1 MIIGDQKLAELR
13 VALEEQRDNLRKEIV
28 ELGGDPDSDDAAIDV
43 ERGFADSAHSTAER
57 ARTLSVMKALRSNLR
72 WVDRALTKME
82 LGTYGVC
89 ERCGRPIAIERL
101 DALPW
106 AILCIDCKQKG
117 EGR

>member
-1 MIIGDQKLAELR
+1 MIGEAKLRELR
-13 VALEEQRDNLRKEIV
+13 SALEAQRDNLRREIT
-28 ELGGDPDSDDAAIDV
+28 EQGGSPDVDEADIDV

-57 ARTLSVMKALRSNLR
+57 ARMLSVMKALRANLR

-106 AILCIDCKQKG
+106 AILCIDCKRAG

>member
-1 MIIGDQKLAELR
+1 MIDDRTMEALR
-13 VALEEQRDNLRKEIV
+13 GSLEEHRENLRKEIV
-28 ELGGDPDSDDAAIDV
+28 ELGGNPDSDDAEIDV

-72 WVDRALTKME
+72 EVNRALTKME

-89 ERCGRPIAIERL
+89 ESCGKPISLERL
-101 DALPW
+101 EALPW
-106 AILCIDCKQKG
+106 AILCIDCKHRG